1 MANSIECNAITENSY
16 IIKGKPKRFRSIFI
30 SFHRNENL
38 YESFILVCILL
49 YILNNF
55 DVAATCIHLF
65 CHKLLKLATLRIRR
79 VVVVRIKCL

>member
-16 IIKGKPKRFRSIFI
+16 IIRGKPKRFRAIFI
-30 SFHRNENL
+30 SFHRYENL

-55 DVAATCIHLF
+55 DVAAMCIHLF
-65 CHKLLKLATLRIRR
+65 PHKLLKLATLRIRR

>member
-16 IIKGKPKRFRSIFI
+16 IIRGKPKRFRSIFI

-55 DVAATCIHLF
+55 DVAAMCIHLF
-65 CHKLLKLATLRIRR
+65 PHKLLKLATLRIRR

>member
-16 IIKGKPKRFRSIFI
+16 IITSKPKRSRSIFI
-30 SFHRNENL
+30 SFHHNENL

-55 DVAATCIHLF
+55 DVAAMCIHLF
-65 CHKLLKLATLRIRR
+65 PHKLLKLATLRIRR

>member
-1 MANSIECNAITENSY
+1 MECNAITENSY
-16 IIKGKPKRFRSIFI
+16 IIRGKPKRFRSIFI

-65 CHKLLKLATLRIRR
+65 SHKLLKLATLRIRR

>member
-16 IIKGKPKRFRSIFI
+16 IIRGKPKRFRSIFI

-38 YESFILVCILL
+38 YESFILVYILL

-65 CHKLLKLATLRIRR
+65 PHKLLKLATLRIRR

>member
-1 MANSIECNAITENSY
+1 MECNAITENSY
-16 IIKGKPKRFRSIFI
+16 IIRGKPKRFRSIFI
-30 SFHRNENL
+30 SFQNL

-65 CHKLLKLATLRIRR
+65 PHKLLKLATLRIRR

>member
-16 IIKGKPKRFRSIFI
+16 IIRGKPKRFRSIFI
-30 SFHRNENL
+30 SFHRYENL

-55 DVAATCIHLF
+55 DVAAMCIHLF
-65 CHKLLKLATLRIRR
+65 PHKLLKLATLRIRR